1 MSAMTEQRTDQRMDP
16 RPELRSDLRQPRL
29 TVLYVDDEEMACK
42 YFARAAGAEYEVL
55 LAQGADQAIEMLRN
69 DSGRTAVLV
78 TDFRMPGRNGA
89 DLLRQVAAEYPQI
102 VRILVTAY
110 ADKDMLLQTVNSG
123 EVFRILEKPLG
134 LQAVRDVLALAR
146 ERYRER
152 QSRHQRLTAIDETLA
167 FLAHELNTPLAAIAN
182 FARGVESRSSAEYDP
197 QRQAE
202 IGQAAAVMH
211 SNAQYCLAVISSFLE
226 SVRGNGERPLTSEN
240 DRDITAGSLIMA
252 LLDSYPF
259 TGPQRN
265 WIEVELHG
273 DFIVHTLP
281 NCVSLVLSSL
291 LNNGLRALTDV
302 PRPSLR
308 FRVVAQPDPVI
319 CISDNGPG
327 IPPDVME
334 RLLVDPVTTH
344 AAAGGNGL
352 GMIFCNRVMQSFGG
366 GIRIEST
373 PGAGTTVTL
382 EFPHTKTRMHSN
394 RSGQ

>member
-1 MSAMTEQRTDQRMDP
+1 MTDV
-16 RPELRSDLRQPRL
+16 SQPRL

-42 YFARAAGAEYEVL
+42 YFGRAAGFEYDVLTATSAQDAIEVL
-55 LAQGADQAIEMLRN
+55 RQNPAV
-69 DSGRTAVLV
+69 AVLV

-89 DLLRQVAAEYPQI
+89 DLLREVATDHPQV

-152 QSRHQRLTAIDETLA
+152 MSRHQRMTAIDETLA

-182 FARGVESRSSAEYDP
+182 FARGVESRSVAEYSP
-197 QRQAE
+197 QRQIE
-202 IGQAAAVMH
+202 IGQAAAVMQ
-211 SNAQYCLAVISSFLE
+211 SNAQYCLAVITSFLQ
-226 SVRGNGERPLTSEN
+226 SVRGNGDRPLAGTE
-240 DRDITAGSLIMA
+240 RDVTAAGLIMA
-252 LLDSYPF
+252 LLDTYPF
-259 TGPQRN
+259 TGTQRN
-265 WIEVELHG
+265 CVEVELHG
-273 DFIVHTLP
+273 DFTVSALP

-291 LNNGLRALTDV
+291 MSNSLRALVDV
-302 PRPSLR
+302 RVPSLR
-308 FRVVAQPDPVI
+308 FRVVAQPDPI
-319 CISDNGPG
+319 ISITDNGPG
-327 IPPDVME
+327 IPGDVMQ

-366 GIRIEST
+366 SVRIESVS
-373 PGAGTTVTL
+373 GAGTTITL
-382 EFPHTKTRMHSN
+382 VFPRTRNQAIHN

>member
-1 MSAMTEQRTDQRMDP
+1 M
-16 RPELRSDLRQPRL
+16 
-29 TVLYVDDEEMACK
+29 
-42 YFARAAGAEYEVL
+42 L

-146 ERYRER
+146 ERHRER

-211 SNAQYCLAVISSFLE
+211 SNAQYCLAVISSFLQ

-302 PRPSLR
+302 PPAFAALPCRGAARPRDLHQRQRPRHSAGRDGTPAGRSGHHACRRRWKWPRHDFLQPR
-308 FRVVAQPDPVI
+308 HAVVRRRHPDRVDPGRRHHR
-319 CISDNGPG
+319 DAG
-327 IPPDVME
+327 IPSDE
-334 RLLVDPVTTH
+334 
-344 AAAGGNGL
+344 
-352 GMIFCNRVMQSFGG
+352 
-366 GIRIEST
+366 ESN
-373 PGAGTTVTL
+373 A
-382 EFPHTKTRMHSN
+382 
-394 RSGQ
+394 QQ